1 MVDILIG
8 VVVEGPSGY
17 GIAQQI
23 GLGAIVDGRVAYQLK
38 LYAISIHIPKPSID
52 WAMSMCGY

>member
-23 GLGAIVDGRVAYQLK
+23 GLGALIDGCASY
-38 LYAISIHIPKPSID
+38 
-52 WAMSMCGY
+52 

>member
-23 GLGAIVDGRVAYQLK
+23 GLGAIVDGRVAY
-38 LYAISIHIPKPSID
+38 
-52 WAMSMCGY
+52 